1 MYICNHIY
9 LLIII
14 TIVII
19 FCNMKTGAATAALLL
34 RSEHD
39 SDVDSTRIFMP
50 SSSEIDARIE
60 KKPLIPRTTS
70 YTNGNSSSNQ
80 KQRRRRVASETS
92 IVTLSLGRRRHFG
105 RMTIAP
111 SETFLLTRLT
121 FKLLGF
127 LG

>member
-1 MYICNHIY
+1 
-9 LLIII
+9 
-14 TIVII
+14 
-19 FCNMKTGAATAALLL
+19 MKTGAATAALLL
-34 RSEHD
+34 KSEHD
-39 SDVDSTRIFMP
+39 SDVDTTRISMP
-50 SSSEIDARIE
+50 SSSEIDGGIE

-70 YTNGNSSSNQ
+70 YTNGGNSSSNQ

-111 SETFLLTRLT
+111 SETFLITRLT